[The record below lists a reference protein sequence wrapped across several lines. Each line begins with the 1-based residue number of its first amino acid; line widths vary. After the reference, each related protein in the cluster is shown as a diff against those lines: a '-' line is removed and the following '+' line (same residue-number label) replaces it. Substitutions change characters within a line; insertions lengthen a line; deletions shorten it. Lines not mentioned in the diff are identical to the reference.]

1 MHIYCRSLV
10 SVLGILAV
18 VFSTQSRAE
27 EKQILPSVVRIQ
39 VVSAGMYQRG
49 TGFAVEGGIVTAA
62 HVVEK
67 SNEVSVICGDGD
79 DSTTLDGD
87 VVYKDALMD
96 FAFIRVKNDFEKTV
110 NLPPVKLETS
120 FPPAPGMPVYAIG
133 NSLGFTRTVSTGVVS
148 ASGTKSGERFLYSD
162 VLVRRGNSGGPLI
175 NQKGDVI
182 GLVLGTVDAAPSGQ
196 SQSKD
201 YSPEF
206 AYCVP
211 SADIVRFLESMVC
224 KDKKEGYLGVIG
236 KPVSTGLTQPGCD
249 QGLQITRVVRSCG
262 LAVGDIVFMLQDTP
276 ITSQRDMIRVIRS
289 IQPGTMARADIIRNG
304 QFKTVEVSIIKSP

>member
-1 MHIYCRSLV
+1 LV

-96 FAFIRVKNDFEKTV
+96 LAFIRVKNDFEKTV

-133 NSLGFTRTVSTGVVS
+133 NSLGFTRTISTGIVS

-162 VLVRRGNSGGPLI
+162 VLVRKGNSGGPLI
-175 NQKGDVI
+175 NQKGDVV
-182 GLVLGTVDAAPSGQ
+182 GLVLGTVDVAPSGQ

-211 SADIVRFLESMVC
+211 SADIVKFLESMVC
-224 KDKKEGYLGVIG
+224 KDKKEG
-236 KPVSTGLTQPGCD
+236 
-249 QGLQITRVVRSCG
+249 
-262 LAVGDIVFMLQDTP
+262 
-276 ITSQRDMIRVIRS
+276 
-289 IQPGTMARADIIRNG
+289 
-304 QFKTVEVSIIKSP
+304 